1 MYTGTR
7 KTVEGTLMSVFSQFI
22 VAAVIVFLG
31 IGYYSTPSCIY
42 IINQCFIV
50 SDQDL
55 PSLTQKDWVIV
66 GVAIV
71 SGGAM
76 EAYTHQVDN
85 LVLGAFVFSI
95 LIAFL

>member
-1 MYTGTR
+1 MYF
-7 KTVEGTLMSVFSQFI
+7 LYLYVFGVSSH
-22 VAAVIVFLG
+22 FL
-31 IGYYSTPSCIY
+31 YCSS
-42 IINQCFIV
+42 

-55 PSLTQKDWVIV
+55 PSLSQNNWVAM

-71 SGGAM
+71 SAAVM

-85 LVLGAFVFSI
+85 LVLGVFLFSI